1 MSLKRVSQLPAF
13 NGIPAAT
20 VGGTATLDLPI
31 GPRYKSIT
39 LAVKDSAN
47 AAANVIIGDM
57 RLMVNGKQQRIF
69 TVDQLDRLNSRNS
82 PPFIGTPFS
91 DGTDTTVFLAPTSA
105 ASPTVSA
112 TLFGSVRGL
121 TQPAFASY
129 SLFKDASNY
138 TRITIYF
145 SESWRPPGVGSALA
159 WATGGLASFQ
169 LEVDITT
176 SAGTVTMTAF
186 AEVDKALVTV
196 NGLNRQTD
204 MAMGNIV
211 KWIRTTVPVTGT
223 TINWTN
229 FPRKS
234 GVLQAVHFSDPNIT
248 NVQVKADNYEWR
260 NLSQNDNLFLL
271 AQNGITGSASWY
283 DVEFDYDDVPEGAGL
298 ILDGI
303 QDLQFNITTSSGTAR
318 NITAIAEILGTPE

>member
-13 NGIPAAT
+13 NGIPAAG

-31 GPRYKSIT
+31 GPRYKAIT
-39 LAVKDSAN
+39 LVVSDSNNAN
-47 AAANVIIGDM
+47 ASVILGDL

-69 TVDQLDRLNSRNS
+69 SIAQLDRLNSRNA
-82 PPFIGTPFS
+82 PPFLGSPAAAAQF
-91 DGTDTTVFLAPTSA
+91 VAATSGG
-105 ASPTVSA
+105 SPTVS
-112 TLFGSVRGL
+112 L
-121 TQPAFASY
+121 TAYNTTRSITNQALAAY
-129 SLFKDASNY
+129 SLFKDSANK

-145 SESWRPPGVGSALA
+145 AESWRPPGVGAALA

-169 LEVDITT
+169 LEADVTT

-196 NGLNRQTD
+196 AGLQKQTD
-204 MAMGNIV
+204 QQMGNIV

-223 TINWTN
+223 TVNWN
-229 FPRKS
+229 QFPRRS
-234 GVLQAVHFSDPNIT
+234 GVLQAVHFSDSYIT
-248 NVQVKADNYEWR
+248 NCQVKADNYEWR
-260 NLSQNDNLFLL
+260 NLTQNENLYLL
-271 AQNGITGSASWY
+271 AQNGLTGSASWY

-303 QDLQFNITTSSGTAR
+303 QDLQFNLTLSDGTAR
-318 NITAIAEILGTPE
+318 NITALCEILGPAE